1 MPTKN
6 AKPSVSV
13 ISLLLC
19 GRLLQPTPPL
29 YWRSRRELPTGL
41 SAANQPREAHV
52 HPRRSRRRVSLALS
66 RAGRSTMAYRTG
78 QPRRKGTG
86 VLDNVP
92 TSILPYI
99 LPSSV
104 YSNSFVFTLF
114 TKLPGWGCILPKL
127 ERLQCS
133 TFKLSNVP
141 TFLLLSYTRRIKF
154 AQGLVY
160 DHARTLRSG
169 IQARS
174 QRAQRRSRRQTQ
186 EIPMAI
192 GHQLLPAAPGRRP
205 RRDAIPLGP
214 RRQQVSRLLRRHPHG
229 LGRPL
234 QSQSLRQ
241 GRRAGE
247 PAAAHLHALS
257 Q

>member
-86 VLDNVP
+86 V
-92 TSILPYI
+92 SIPISGLA
-99 LPSSV
+99 LSV
-104 YSNSFVFTLF
+104 HS
-114 TKLPGWGCILPKL
+114 PAP
-127 ERLQCS
+127 
-133 TFKLSNVP
+133 
-141 TFLLLSYTRRIKF
+141 
-154 AQGLVY
+154 
-160 DHARTLRSG
+160 ARLRSPQATVFCFHQLTNCPICKPFVLKTLQQWG
-169 IQARS
+169 GVVGGAVRKSTGLASARS
-174 QRAQRRSRRQTQ
+174 
-186 EIPMAI
+186 
-192 GHQLLPAAPGRRP
+192 L
-205 RRDAIPLGP
+205 
-214 RRQQVSRLLRRHPHG
+214 
-229 LGRPL
+229 
-234 QSQSLRQ
+234 SLRKARHYFPALV
-241 GRRAGE
+241 GGAAGASRMRTGKRGKAKVPE
-247 PAAAHLHALS
+247 TS
-257 Q
+257 